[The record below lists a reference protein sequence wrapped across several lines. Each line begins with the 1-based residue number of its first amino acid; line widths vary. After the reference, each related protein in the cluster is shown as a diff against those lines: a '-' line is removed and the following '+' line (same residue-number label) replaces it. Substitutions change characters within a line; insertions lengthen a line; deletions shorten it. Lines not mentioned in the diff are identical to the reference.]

1 MNLFEVATREKYR
14 FPYRGMISV
23 EDLWDLSMEQLD
35 VIYRTLNKAKKA
47 NSEESLIEE
56 NAVDQ
61 KTANE
66 INIVKYIF
74 NYKKNEAEERRNAAA
89 KALKKRQ
96 LLEILAKKQNDSLNE
111 KSEEEIQKMIEE
123 LEE

>member
-111 KSEEEIQKMIEE
+111 K
-123 LEE
+123 

>member
-1 MNLFEVATREKYR
+1 MNLFEMATREKYR

-74 NYKKNEAEERRNAAA
+74 NYKKNEAEERRNAAT